1 MAWGMDLSGLPR
13 LKSYADCSA
22 WRKARS
28 KELARRNIF
37 WNSSR
42 VPLAGFHKQH
52 IFMELKG
59 DNSFALTLYT
69 TPLVVYHQDGFVSVS
84 TYNTP
89 ASRDFM
95 NAVLPDG
102 IRAILR
108 NGTMH
113 LEVDCADGV
122 RYCEP
127 RYNEIKL
134 EPIPAHGRWHIPYG
148 RTRPRRIAQVDW
160 RKFHG
165 IKQRKAVKSLLLWR
179 QTAQRLG
186 LEPKLKRQTPTMQK
200 VLEAIDDQSLWADT
214 FGDFPPNEILCMVAE
229 AEGILKI
236 DMNAST
242 AMPYGRPVTSEL
254 KGKMPWLISTDE
266 VVSL

>member
-28 KELARRNIF
+28 KELGRRNTF
-37 WNSSR
+37 WNSDR
-42 VPLAGFHKQH
+42 IPLDGFRKRHLY
-52 IFMELKG
+52 MEQKG

-69 TPLVVYHQDGFVSVS
+69 SPLVIYHQDGFVSVS
-84 TYNTP
+84 TYDTP

-102 IRAILR
+102 IRAIFR
-108 NGTMH
+108 NGRMH

-127 RYNEIKL
+127 RYNDLTL
-134 EPIPAHGRWHIPYG
+134 EPVAPGRWHIPYG

-165 IKQRKAVKSLLLWR
+165 IKQRKNIKALLLWR
-179 QTAQRLG
+179 QTAERLG
-186 LEPKLKRQTPTMQK
+186 LEPKLQRQTPTAEK
-200 VLEAIDDQSLWADT
+200 VLEAIHDQSLWAST
-214 FGDFPPNEILCMVAE
+214 FGDYPTNEILCMVAG

-236 DMNAST
+236 DLSAST

-254 KGKMPWLISTDE
+254 KGRLPWLIAVDE